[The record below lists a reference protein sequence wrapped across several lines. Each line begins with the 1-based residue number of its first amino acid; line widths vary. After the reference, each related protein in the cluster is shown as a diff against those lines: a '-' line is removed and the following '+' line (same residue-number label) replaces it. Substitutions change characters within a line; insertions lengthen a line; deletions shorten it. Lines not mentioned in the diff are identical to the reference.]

1 MTTQESNQT
10 TTIGEV
16 SSRVRHIGNERAA
29 TAARSATFLTLAII
43 QPCLLF
49 KRHTKFGAGFTL
61 AKNGTWGMDDDD
73 RRLARVKA
81 SAQSVFGSR
90 FRDISCP
97 GGIYRESY
105 RIHLDDST
113 VVATS
118 REDKARTSLEAFV
131 LYRLQQNC
139 DDIPRY
145 LGFSDNVL
153 FQSDVGKN
161 RLTIDLTHADHS
173 RRNDLMAA
181 AVGGLFRIQRAGRD
195 IALQKQLPHMGVN
208 RDWIERLVNL
218 TRKLDKLAPLGKG
231 FDRFALYNALAVP
244 AKQFVK
250 WDCRAGN
257 AASDASGRM
266 RWFDFEYAGVRH
278 GAEDFAWLIADETVP
293 VAPDTSFQI
302 VSEAYDPS
310 TGQSKVEWLRYLSLY
325 TVFQA
330 LERLRL
336 IQFEVKERGWKTK
349 EKVLGRDD
357 VGMHPEFASQICR
370 VGAWFA
376 DRDPLTRP
384 IVRSFEALDQV
395 FSNIQNQA
403 SSNQTK
409 ADAQ

>member
-1 MTTQESNQT
+1 
-10 TTIGEV
+10 
-16 SSRVRHIGNERAA
+16 
-29 TAARSATFLTLAII
+29 
-43 QPCLLF
+43 
-49 KRHTKFGAGFTL
+49 
-61 AKNGTWGMDDDD
+61 MDDDN
-73 RRLARVKA
+73 RRFERVKS
-81 SAQSVFGSR
+81 SAQSVFGAK

-118 REDKARTSLEAFV
+118 REDKPRTALEAFV
-131 LYRLQQNC
+131 LFRLQKTC

-153 FQSDVGKN
+153 FQSDVGQN
-161 RLTIDLTHADHS
+161 RLTLDLTHAKPA

-181 AVGGLFRIQRAGRD
+181 AVAGLFRIQRAGRENG
-195 IALQKQLPHMGVN
+195 IEKHLPHLGVN
-208 RDWIERLVNL
+208 RSWIEHLVNL
-218 TRKLDKLAPLGKG
+218 TRKLDKQVPLGKG
-231 FDRFALYNALAVP
+231 FDRFALYDALSVP
-244 AKQFVK
+244 ATQFVK

-257 AASDASGRM
+257 AASDAAGTL

-278 GAEDFAWLIADETVP
+278 GAEDFAWFIADETVP
-293 VAPDTSFQI
+293 VAPEVSFQI
-302 VSEAYDPS
+302 VADAYDPS
-310 TGQSKVEWLRYLSLY
+310 IGHAKEDWLRYLSLY

-336 IQFEVKERGWKTK
+336 IQYEVKERGWKTK

-357 VGMHPEFASQICR
+357 VGMHPEFAAQICR

-384 IVRSFEALDQV
+384 IVRSFEGLGQV
-395 FSNIQNQA
+395 FSNLQLDAANTR
-403 SSNQTK
+403 TK
-409 ADAQ
+409 AEAL

>member
-1 MTTQESNQT
+1 
-10 TTIGEV
+10 
-16 SSRVRHIGNERAA
+16 
-29 TAARSATFLTLAII
+29 
-43 QPCLLF
+43 
-49 KRHTKFGAGFTL
+49 
-61 AKNGTWGMDDDD
+61 
-73 RRLARVKA
+73 
-81 SAQSVFGSR
+81 
-90 FRDISCP
+90 
-97 GGIYRESY
+97 
-105 RIHLDDST
+105 
-113 VVATS
+113 
-118 REDKARTSLEAFV
+118 
-131 LYRLQQNC
+131 
-139 DDIPRY
+139 
-145 LGFSDNVL
+145 L

-161 RLTIDLTHADHS
+161 RLTIDLTHADS
-173 RRNDLMAA
+173 GRRNDLMAA

-195 IALQKQLPHMGVN
+195 IALQKQLPHLGIN
-208 RDWIERLVNL
+208 RAWIEHLVNL
-218 TRKLDKLAPLGKG
+218 TRKLEKQAPLGKG
-231 FDRFALYNALAVP
+231 FDRFALYDALAVP

-257 AASDASGRM
+257 AASDAIGRM

-310 TGQSKVEWLRYLSLY
+310 TGQSKDEWLRYLSLY

-395 FSNIQNQA
+395 FSNIQDQETR
-403 SSNQTK
+403 NQTK